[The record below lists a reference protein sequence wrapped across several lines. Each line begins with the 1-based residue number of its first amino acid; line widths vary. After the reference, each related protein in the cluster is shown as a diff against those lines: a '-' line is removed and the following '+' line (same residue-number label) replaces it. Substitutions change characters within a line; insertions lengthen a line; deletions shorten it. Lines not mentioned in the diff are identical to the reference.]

1 MDNEITRRLETAQ
14 SKAVRDRNYR
24 RARDRAL
31 VRLAHLYPDTYK
43 QLLEMEKNEDE
54 LQGKK
59 WVGIDGLT
67 NLSVGIHT
75 RANGANDFAPS
86 SNQGENQS
94 DNGGEA

>member
-1 MDNEITRRLETAQ
+1 MTDDVQRRMETAAR
-14 SKAVRDRNYR
+14 KAIRDRNYR

-75 RANGANDFAPS
+75 RANGANDFTPS

-94 DNGGEA
+94 DNGGKA

>member
-1 MDNEITRRLETAQ
+1 
-14 SKAVRDRNYR
+14 
-24 RARDRAL
+24 
-31 VRLAHLYPDTYK
+31 
-43 QLLEMEKNEDE
+43 MEKNEDE